1 MGKYRFIISNFINNL
16 NFLNKM
22 KNIFSLLLFA
32 GLGTMASAQVLTNQ
46 PVNPTITNSNVL
58 LDGSTNFST
67 ESGAQPNVGK
77 GIIIPSVDL
86 VNFEFDLTLADG
98 ATFPT
103 MFDGMVVYNR
113 ATGTTLTTGNRSS
126 TATAVTPGYYFYFNP
141 NGFNSQDVKPGVWRP
156 LGGAPTSPKFDV
168 TTAAAGTA
176 TNTLVAGAQVYA
188 IKGQFT
194 TTGTSTAVTITPPT
208 GITSMYGITIYKKA
222 GVGTGNGNKVVYA
235 RDLYSYDTATGA
247 AVTGSQSMSVVYPQD
262 TYEYILEYLK

>member
-1 MGKYRFIISNFINNL
+1 
-16 NFLNKM
+16 M
-22 KNIFSLLLFA
+22 KNTLLKITA
-32 GLGTMASAQVLTNQ
+32 GILVFFGVSANAQITTNGNTASALTN
-46 PVNPTITNSNVL
+46 TNLFMDASKFEELPNSSWGKAL
-58 LDGSTNFST
+58 GFPRTNLTTYTFT
-67 ESGAQPNVGK
+67 TDPMDN
-77 GIIIPSVDL
+77 L
-86 VNFEFDLTLADG
+86 VINSD
-98 ATFPT
+98 
-103 MFDGMVVYNR
+103 FDGIVVYNS
-113 ATGTTLTTGNRSS
+113 ATGNTLAGQG
-126 TATAVTPGYYFYFNP
+126 AVTAVTPGFYYFSNP
-141 NGFNSQDVKPGVWRP
+141 GNPGNITNGRWLP